1 MCPPIVIGVA
11 GGLLIVTRP
20 GLAPR
25 LRWWGGVAIT
35 LPVMMLGWIPFRAES
50 LESLSMTFAMWAKL
64 FDPAAYTWLGM
75 RGNVYLFA
83 ALLLVG
89 ILATH
94 GVKEKLLPR
103 LARRPVLAWAGD
115 SLSVAVMTALVIV
128 FLRPINQFIYF
139 QF

>member
-1 MCPPIVIGVA
+1 MA

-20 GLAPR
+20 GLASR

-50 LESLSMTFAMWAKL
+50 LSMTFAMWAKL

-75 RGNVYLFA
+75 RENVYLFA

-89 ILATH
+89 IFATF
-94 GVKEKLLPR
+94 GVKERLLPR
-103 LARRPVLAWAGD
+103 LARWPVLAWAGD